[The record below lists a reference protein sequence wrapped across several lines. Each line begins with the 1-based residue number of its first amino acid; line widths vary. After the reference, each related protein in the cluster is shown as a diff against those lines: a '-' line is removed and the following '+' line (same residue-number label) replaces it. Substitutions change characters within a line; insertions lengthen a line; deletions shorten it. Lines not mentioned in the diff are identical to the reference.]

1 MIVRLSLS
9 TATQFYTNGGD
20 SKHTASSK
28 LDVRIHR
35 DVLTD
40 AKSPTST
47 AKETSQNSV
56 LDFKLKSCSDGTA
69 TVV

>member
-9 TATQFYTNGGD
+9 TATQFYTNGD
-20 SKHTASSK
+20 SKDTPNSK

-40 AKSPTST
+40 AASPSST
-47 AKETSQNSV
+47 AKELSQNSV
-56 LDFKLKSCSDGTA
+56 SDFKLKSGSDGIGS
-69 TVV
+69 VV